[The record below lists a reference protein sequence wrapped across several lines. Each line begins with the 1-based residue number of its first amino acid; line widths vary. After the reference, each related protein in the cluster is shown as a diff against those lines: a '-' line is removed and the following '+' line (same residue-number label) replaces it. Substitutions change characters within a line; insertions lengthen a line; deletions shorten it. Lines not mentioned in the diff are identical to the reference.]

1 MEPRSAILDALR
13 PMASIQIDEMNAIR
27 LMNRID
33 TKFVTTVGRLTD
45 VLRDAADRGYRVCE
59 IDGQR
64 ILGYQSLYYDT
75 PRLDMYLLHRN
86 GHKVRQKIRVRTY
99 LVSGLTFLEI
109 KRKNNKGRTSKK
121 RMEIS
126 RDCFEDIRR
135 CPEAESYLA
144 KHAAYA
150 IGDIAPACT
159 TEFQRIT
166 LVNAAKTERLTID
179 FDLAFANRRT
189 GCSAANPRL
198 VVIELKQDGRIASEM
213 KGILLNHR
221 IKAFRISK
229 YCIGTVL
236 TDPQARQG
244 RFKEKIR
251 YIEKLTLQ
259 NSLKP

>member
-1 MEPRSAILDALR
+1 
-13 PMASIQIDEMNAIR
+13 MASIQLEEMNAIR

-33 TKFVTTVGRLTD
+33 TKFITTAGRLTD
-45 VLRDAADRGYRVCE
+45 VLRDAAGRGYRVCE

-64 ILGYQSLYYDT
+64 ILGYRSLYYDT
-75 PRLDMYLLHRN
+75 PRLEMYTLHRN

-121 RMEIS
+121 RMEIPQ
-126 RDCFEDIRR
+126 DCFEDIRR
-135 CPEAESYLA
+135 CPEAGPYIA
-144 KHAAYA
+144 KHSAYA
-150 IGDIAPACT
+150 IEDITPACT

-179 FDLAFANRRT
+179 FDLAFSNRRT
-189 GCSAANPRL
+189 GRTAAKPGL

-229 YCIGTVL
+229 YCIGTIL
-236 TDPQARQG
+236 TDPQVRQG

-251 YIEKLTLQ
+251 YIDKLTLP
-259 NSLKP
+259 NPVKP